1 MMGKLYGIPIA
12 LASLLAAPQA
22 HAQTLTATEAGD
34 GSNKGQAIAT
44 FYYSKSTRGFDA
56 DGDSIDIA
64 DYEKV
69 ELYLLA
75 EYEVA
80 PQLTLIFKPSFR
92 NVSVEGGDDD
102 SGLGYTD
109 IGGRYRFAENTD
121 GWLAVEATARIPG
134 VSRDDNLAQV
144 GSTDAEYDFRLRGF
158 HNLSFGADS
167 GFIDGQASYRLRDG
181 DPPNE
186 FHADVT
192 LGYRPDPDFLL
203 MVQSLNTISDGAGQ
217 GIFDEYRYHNMQ
229 VSGVLTVS
237 QSVSL
242 QAGLVGTI
250 AGENALR
257 ERGFFGGVWVS
268 F

>member
-34 GSNKGQAIAT
+34 GANKGQAIAT

-80 PQLTLIFKPSFR
+80 PDLTLIFKPSFR

-109 IGGRYRFAENTD
+109 IGGRYRFAESTD

-144 GSTDAEYDFRLRGF
+144 GSTDAE
-158 HNLSFGADS
+158 
-167 GFIDGQASYRLRDG
+167 
-181 DPPNE
+181 
-186 FHADVT
+186 
-192 LGYRPDPDFLL
+192 
-203 MVQSLNTISDGAGQ
+203 TISACAAFT
-217 GIFDEYRYHNMQ
+217 IFPSARTAAL
-229 VSGVLTVS
+229 ST
-237 QSVSL
+237 
-242 QAGLVGTI
+242 ARRAI
-250 AGENALR
+250 ACAMAIR
-257 ERGFFGGVWVS
+257 PTS
-268 F
+268 SMPM

>member
-1 MMGKLYGIPIA
+1 MTGRFCAFGIA
-12 LASLLAAPQA
+12 LAGLLAANPAVAQDVVPATTDQA
-22 HAQTLTATEAGD
+22 D
-34 GSNKGQAIAT
+34 KGQVIAS
-44 FYYSKSTRGFDA
+44 FYYSKSSRGFDA
-56 DGDSIDIA
+56 DGNSIDIA

-69 ELYLLA
+69 ELFLLA
-75 EYEVA
+75 EYEIV
-80 PQLTLIFKPSFR
+80 PDLTLIFKPSFR
-92 NVSVEGGDDD
+92 GVSVEGGDDD

-109 IGGRYRFAENTD
+109 IGGRYRFAESQD
-121 GWLAVEATARIPG
+121 GWFAVETTVRIPG

-158 HNLSFGADS
+158 HNLALGNS
-167 GFIDGQASYRLRDG
+167 GGFVDAQASYRLRDG

-203 MVQSLNTISDGAGQ
+203 MAQSFNTISDGAGQ
-217 GIFDEYRYHNMQ
+217 GIFDEYRYHNLQ
-229 VSGVLTVS
+229 LSGVLNVS
-237 QSVSL
+237 RSVAL
-242 QAGLVGTI
+242 QAGLMGTI